1 MSLIDLITGNAGNQ
15 VATDA
20 ENKFGIS
27 KNQVIAL
34 LAVAAP
40 LVISYLRKK
49 SQENSSEADALNN
62 ALDKDHDGSIL
73 NNPSQA
79 VERQAE
85 GNSILS
91 HIFGGEKANV
101 ENQLSQNTG
110 ISMDKIGP
118 ILAMLAPIIMGYI
131 GKEKQSNGVTSGG
144 GLGDLLGGILG
155 NAQNQAQSQPSNPLN
170 DILGSVLGGGSNGQ
184 SAGNPLND
192 ILGSVL
198 GGGSQANSSGN
209 PLTDILGSV
218 LGGGQQNQQ
227 QGGLG
232 GILGGI
238 LGGK

>member
-15 VATDA
+15 VASDA

-49 SQENSSEADALNN
+49 SQESPDEANALNN
-62 ALDKDHDGSIL
+62 ALDRDHDGSIL
-73 NNPSQA
+73 NDPSQA
-79 VERQAE
+79 AARQQE
-85 GNSILS
+85 GGSILD
-91 HIFGGEKANV
+91 HIFGGQKATV

-118 ILAMLAPIIMGYI
+118 ILAMLAPLIMGYI
-131 GKEKQSNGVTSGG
+131 GKEKQANNVNSGG

-155 NAQNQAQSQPSNPLN
+155 GAQNQAQAQPSNPLN
-170 DILGSVLGGGSNGQ
+170 DILGQVLGGGQQQQ
-184 SAGNPLND
+184 SSGNPLND
-192 ILGSVL
+192 ILGQVL
-198 GGGSQANSSGN
+198 GGA
-209 PLTDILGSV
+209 
-218 LGGGQQNQQ
+218 QQQQQ

-232 GILGGI
+232 GLLGSILGGR
-238 LGGK
+238 

>member
-1 MSLIDLITGNAGNQ
+1 MNLIELITGNAGNQ
-15 VATDA
+15 VASQA

-27 KNQVIAL
+27 KNQIIAL

-49 SQENSSEADALNN
+49 SQEDPNEAEALNN

-73 NNPSQA
+73 DNPAQ
-79 VERQAE
+79 VENRVQE
-85 GNSILS
+85 GGSILD
-91 HIFGGEKANV
+91 HIFGGQKAQI

-118 ILAMLAPIIMGYI
+118 ILAMLAPLIMGYI
-131 GKEKQSNGVTSGG
+131 GKEKQSSGVNSGG

-155 NAQNQAQSQPSNPLN
+155 GAQNQAQAEPSNPVN
-170 DILGSVLGGGSNGQ
+170 DILGSVLGGGSQQ
-184 SAGNPLND
+184 SSGNPLND

-198 GGGSQANSSGN
+198 GGG
-209 PLTDILGSV
+209 
-218 LGGGQQNQQ
+218 QQQQQQ

-232 GILGGI
+232 GLLGSI